1 MSTNQ
6 LTQSGGYT
14 MKELDGLN
22 LGVALCGSFC
32 TFDKAIQMIE
42 DLTRLGINV
51 FPIMSFNAYELSTRF
66 GEASAIISKIETIT
80 QKKIVHTLVD
90 AEPLGPKNM
99 IDAMLIAPCTG
110 NTLAKLNLAVTDTP
124 ILLATKSLMRNGK
137 PIILALATND
147 GLGASLK
154 NIGGLLNKKNVYFV
168 PLGQD
173 DPIKKPY
180 SLVADFS
187 HIEETLTMALA
198 GKQIQPVL
206 ITY

>member
-1 MSTNQ
+1 
-6 LTQSGGYT
+6 

-22 LGVALCGSFC
+22 LGFALCGSFC
-32 TFDKAIQMIE
+32 TFSKAIKTIE
-42 DLTRLGINV
+42 ELTQLGINV
-51 FPIMSFNAYELSTRF
+51 FPIMSFNAYEISTRF
-66 GEASAIISKIETIT
+66 GDASAIISQIETIT
-80 QKKIVHTLVD
+80 QKKIIHTIAA
-90 AEPLGPKNM
+90 AEPLGPKNL

-124 ILLATKSLMRNGK
+124 VLLAAKSLMRNGK
-137 PIILALATND
+137 PIILCLATND

-154 NIGGLLNKKNVYFV
+154 NIGGLFNKKNVYFV

-173 DPIKKPY
+173 DPSKKPY

-187 HIEETLTMALA
+187 QIQNTLSKALS
-198 GKQIQPVL
+198 GEQIQPVL

>member
-1 MSTNQ
+1 
-6 LTQSGGYT
+6 

-32 TFDKAIQMIE
+32 TFSKAIKTIE
-42 DLTRLGINV
+42 DLTQLGINV
-51 FPIMSFNAYELSTRF
+51 FPIMSFNAYEISTRF
-66 GEASAIISKIETIT
+66 GDASAIISQIETIT
-80 QKKIVHTLVD
+80 QKKTIHTISG
-90 AEPLGPKNM
+90 AEPLGPKNI

-124 ILLATKSLMRNGK
+124 VLLAAKSLMRNGK
-137 PIILALATND
+137 PIILSLATND

-187 HIEETLTMALA
+187 QIQNTLSMALSNE
-198 GKQIQPVL
+198 QIQPVL

>member
-1 MSTNQ
+1 
-6 LTQSGGYT
+6 

-32 TFDKAIQMIE
+32 TFDKAIKTIE
-42 DLTRLGINV
+42 DLIQLGINV
-51 FPIMSFNAYELSTRF
+51 FPIMSFNAYDISTRF
-66 GEASAIISKIETIT
+66 GEASAIISRIETIT
-80 QKKIVHTLVD
+80 QKKIIHTIAD
-90 AEPLGPKNM
+90 AEPLGPKNV

-110 NTLAKLNLAVTDTP
+110 NTLAKLNFAVTDTP
-124 ILLATKSLMRNGK
+124 VLLATKSLMRNGK
-137 PIILALATND
+137 PIIISLATND
-147 GLGASLK
+147 GLGANLK
-154 NIGGLLNKKNVYFV
+154 NIGGLLNKKNIYFV

-187 HIEETLTMALA
+187 QIQNTLCMALS

>member
-1 MSTNQ
+1 
-6 LTQSGGYT
+6 

-32 TFDKAIQMIE
+32 TFAKAIKTIE
-42 DLTRLGINV
+42 DLTQLGINV
-51 FPIMSFNAYELSTRF
+51 FPIMSFNAYEISTRF
-66 GEASAIISKIETIT
+66 GDANAIISQIETIT
-80 QKKIVHTLVD
+80 QKKMIHTIAG
-90 AEPLGPKNM
+90 AEPLGPKNI
-99 IDAMLIAPCTG
+99 IDAMLISPCTG

-124 ILLATKSLMRNGK
+124 VLLATKSLMRNGK
-137 PIILALATND
+137 PIILSLATND

-187 HIEETLTMALA
+187 QIQNTLSMALS
-198 GKQIQPVL
+198 GEQIQPVL

>member
-1 MSTNQ
+1 
-6 LTQSGGYT
+6 

-32 TFDKAIQMIE
+32 TFDKAIKTIE
-42 DLTRLGINV
+42 DLIQLGINV
-51 FPIMSFNAYELSTRF
+51 FPIMSFNAYDISTRF
-66 GEASAIISKIETIT
+66 GEASVIISQIETIT
-80 QKKIVHTLVD
+80 QKKIIHTIAD
-90 AEPLGPKNM
+90 AEPLGPKNV

-110 NTLAKLNLAVTDTP
+110 NTLAKLNFAVTDTP
-124 ILLATKSLMRNGK
+124 VLLATKSLMRNGK
-137 PIILALATND
+137 PIIISLATND
-147 GLGASLK
+147 GLGANLK
-154 NIGGLLNKKNVYFV
+154 NIGGLLNKKNIYFV

-187 HIEETLTMALA
+187 QIQNTLSMALS